1 MELLAHAST
10 SAKMDE
16 KEKSYDF
23 APSTVSFRRLSV
35 LQGHL
40 KSGSPRATQVNA
52 SPCSGRTK
60 VAVQSS
66 APMSSKVAE
75 VQKAFPRQR
84 LVDNL
89 SSTLGCESLFLITT
103 ANLYS

>member
-1 MELLAHAST
+1 MDVMELDSSMLQARAQ
-10 SAKMDE
+10 KMDKE
-16 KEKSYDF
+16 EKSHKF
-23 APSTVSFRRLSV
+23 SSSTISFRRLSV

-40 KSGSPRATQVNA
+40 KSGSSRATRVGA
-52 SPCSGRTK
+52 SPCTGGTK

-84 LVDNL
+84 LVDNPVVV
-89 SSTLGCESLFLITT
+89 
-103 ANLYS
+103 YS